1 MNLARLAVLSTLF
14 ATVALSGGCVSTRNE
29 GGEISAELERRSGH
43 ALTNTRPGE
52 VVLPAN
58 VSLEDGLS
66 EDEAVTL
73 ALWNNAAFQET
84 LADLG
89 LSRADLIQAGM
100 LPNPTF
106 SLLVPVGAKPL
117 ELTAKYPFEIFWL
130 RPNRVAAA
138 KLDYERTA
146 QRLVQSGL
154 DLIRDARV
162 AFAEAT
168 LADERLKLATESL
181 SLNTRIAEI
190 AQARLRAGDVSEL
203 EAGQADIDTLQ
214 AREFLARVKQDAGVA
229 RERLR
234 HLLGLGLGPWA
245 DRLTTPALPARTEP
259 EVDVCLTN
267 ALAARPDLRA
277 AEIGLEAAGKRIGLA
292 RAEMFTLAAGI
303 NGKDVGSG
311 ASKEFLVG
319 PSLDLAVPILN
330 QNQGGVAQ
338 AKARFAKAARQYYT
352 VRDRIVLEVRES
364 HARLAQSQESYDQWQ
379 QRILPTLEESVRQ
392 AEKAYAAGNVNYLF
406 VLENNRK
413 LSDARAK
420 AVSAAADLRRARAEL
435 ERSAGQRLD
444 AVPNAPSS
452 NPK

>member
-1 MNLARLAVLSTLF
+1 MNLSNFAVLSALVG
-14 ATVALSGGCVSTRNE
+14 AVALSSGCANTKIDSSRV
-29 GGEISAELERRSGH
+29 SAELERRSGH
-43 ALTNTRPGE
+43 SVTNTRPGE
-52 VVLPAN
+52 IVLPSA
-58 VSLEDGLS
+58 VSLDDGLS
-66 EDEAVTL
+66 EDEAVAL

-89 LSRADLIQAGM
+89 VARADLTQAGM

-138 KLDYERTA
+138 KFDYERTA

-154 DLIRDARV
+154 DLIRDVRV
-162 AFAEAT
+162 AFADAV
-168 LADERLKLATESL
+168 LADERLKLAEESL
-181 SLNTRIAEI
+181 LLNTRIAEL

-203 EAGQADIDTLQ
+203 EAGQADIDKLQ
-214 AREFLARVKQDAGVA
+214 ARELMARAQQDTGVA

-234 HLLGLGLGPWA
+234 HLLGLGLVPWA
-245 DRLTTPALPARTEP
+245 DRLTASVLPSRSELA
-259 EVDVCLTN
+259 VDVCLTN
-267 ALAARPDLRA
+267 ALAARSDLHA

-292 RAEMFTLAAGI
+292 RAETFTLAAGI

-311 ASKEFLVG
+311 DSKEFLVG

-338 AKARFAKAARQYYT
+338 AKARFEKAARQYYT
-352 VRDRIVLEVRES
+352 LRDRIVLEVRES
-364 HARLAQSQESYDQWQ
+364 HARLAQAQESYDQWQ
-379 QRILPTLEESVRQ
+379 QRILPPLEESVRQ
-392 AEKAYAAGNVNYLF
+392 SEKAYAAGNVTYLF
-406 VLENNRK
+406 VLENTRK
-413 LSDARAK
+413 LFDARAK
-420 AVSAAADLRRARAEL
+420 AVSVATDLRRARAEL

-444 AVPNAPSS
+444 AAPDAPAPP
-452 NPK
+452 PK